1 MRQVSLSLS
10 GRVKSKRGFSIVE
23 LLIVLAVIAILA
35 AVCIPVFSNVISN
48 ADRTAK
54 VASAR
59 NLNLVI
65 LTESVAGNAPTDMS
79 EAVALAIGNG
89 CTLGEL
95 DASGNS
101 SLLWDSQR
109 QLFCVYDGI
118 SIEYPGSSGST
129 EAQMT
134 DEAHPE
140 LWGVYFDA
148 PTEQRFSI
156 YWASE
161 ADFADTLTVG
171 FDAGDN
177 KSAFCIYFSGTSP
190 CVIKTNGQSINAS
203 GEVSHYGAAGKVTL
217 NNAVYYEYGSVAEIT
232 ATDSTLTAC
241 ATSVFAETLS
251 EVRSNVVNV
260 TVEDGAKFAAEPE
273 HTHQYGLWLNNGDTH
288 IRYCTE
294 CGNKETGEH
303 GSESICPCGH
313 TTLPAGLY
321 LDDSLYSNDDSVY
334 ISWEKLINK
343 KYIASESQGE
353 GVVKISMPEGSFD
366 AYKDGQCTLVIED
379 GVTIIGS
386 FAKFEGLTK
395 VVIPYG
401 VTHLD
406 QNAFFKCNNLKNAC
420 LPMSVVNIGE
430 SAFNSTALT
439 EVAIGENVQYIWQN
453 AFAINNATIYCSAFE
468 SKPTAWKDNWCG
480 TANVIWKI
488 K

>member
-109 QLFCVYDGI
+109 QLFCVYDGV

-177 KSAFCIYFSGTSP
+177 KNAFCIHFSGTSP

-203 GEVSHYGAAGKVTL
+203 GEVSHYGAADKVTL

-260 TVEDGAKFAAEPE
+260 TVEDGATFAAEPE
-273 HTHQYGLWLNNGDTH
+273 HTHKYGLWLNNGDTH

-321 LDDSLYSNDDSVY
+321 LDDSSDDSVY
-334 ISWEKLINK
+334 ISWEKLIKNEDIYYQDTAKCQIHIGDELNNK
-343 KYIASESQGE
+343 YKDRDCVLVIKE
-353 GVVKISMPEGSFD
+353 GVTVIS
-366 AYKDGQCTLVIED
+366 
-379 GVTIIGS
+379 S
-386 FAKFEGLTK
+386 FAEFVGLTE

-401 VTHLD
+401 VTYLD
-406 QNAFFKCNNLKNAC
+406 QNAFFECNNLKKAC
-420 LPMSVVNIGE
+420 LPMSVVYIGE
-430 SAFNSTALT
+430 NAFNGTALT
-439 EVAIGENVQYIWQN
+439 EVAIGENVQYIWQK

-468 SKPTAWKDNWCG
+468 CKPTAWKDNWCG
-480 TANVIWKI
+480 TANVIWKT

>member
-1 MRQVSLSLS
+1 MGQVDVSLSA
-10 GRVKSKRGFSIVE
+10 GVKSKRGFSIVE

-65 LTESVAGNAPTDMS
+65 LTESVAGNTPSDMS
-79 EAVALAIGNG
+79 EAVALAISNG

-129 EAQMT
+129 EAHIA
-134 DEAHPE
+134 DEVHPE

-161 ADFADTLTVG
+161 SYFADTLTVG

-177 KSAFCIYFSGTSP
+177 KNAFCINFDGTLP

-203 GEVSHYGAAGKVTL
+203 GEVSHYGDADKVTL
-217 NNAVYYEYGSVAEIT
+217 NNAVYYEYGSVAKIT
-232 ATDSTLTAC
+232 AADSTVTAC
-241 ATSVFAETLS
+241 STSVFAETLS
-251 EVRSNVVNV
+251 EVRSNVGTVI
-260 TVEDGAKFAAEPE
+260 VEDGAKFAAEPE
-273 HTHQYGLWLNNGDTH
+273 HTHKYGSWLNNGKTH

-294 CGNKETGEH
+294 CGDTETGEH
-303 GSESICPCGH
+303 GSDAICPCGH

-321 LDDSLYSNDDSVY
+321 LDGSLDSSDDSTFV
-334 ISWEKLINK
+334 SWEYLIDNG
-343 KYIASESQGE
+343 YITYQDDTKCQILCGE
-353 GVVKISMPEGSFD
+353 GFVDK
-366 AYKDGQCTLVIED
+366 YKDRDCVLVVNES
-379 GVTIIGS
+379 VTMIS
-386 FAKFEGLTK
+386 YLNEFSSLTE

-401 VTHLD
+401 VTCID
-406 QNAFFKCNNLKNAC
+406 QNAFFNCKKLTRAC
-420 LPMSVVNIGE
+420 LPMSVESIGKN
-430 SAFNSTALT
+430 AFNGTALA
-439 EVAIGENVQYIWQN
+439 EVAIGENVQNIGQN

-468 SKPTAWKDNWCG
+468 SKPDAWNDKWCDTTAKVVWK
-480 TANVIWKI
+480 TK
-488 K
+488 

>member
-10 GRVKSKRGFSIVE
+10 GRVKSRRGFSIVE

-65 LTESVAGNAPTDMS
+65 LTELVAGNAPSDMS
-79 EAVALAIGNG
+79 EAVALAICNG

-95 DASGNS
+95 DASGNN

-109 QLFCVYDGI
+109 QLFCVYDGV

-129 EAQMT
+129 EARIA

-148 PTEQRFSI
+148 PKEQRFSI

-177 KSAFCIYFSGTSP
+177 KNAFCINFNGTSP
-190 CVIKTNGQSINAS
+190 CVLKTNGQSINAS
-203 GEVSHYGAAGKVTL
+203 GEVHHYGAADKVTL
-217 NNAVYYEYGSVAEIT
+217 DNAVYYEYGSVAEIT

-251 EVRSNVVNV
+251 EVRSNVGTV

-273 HTHQYGLWLNNGDTH
+273 HMHKYGLWLNNGDTH
-288 IRYCTE
+288 IGYCTE
-294 CGNKETGEH
+294 CGNKEAGEH
-303 GSESICPCGH
+303 DSESICLCGH

-321 LDDSLYSNDDSVY
+321 LDDSLDSSDDSVY
-334 ISWEKLINK
+334 ISWEKLINR
-343 KYIASESQGE
+343 KYIESETQNE
-353 GVVKISMPEGSFD
+353 GVIKISMTEGSFD
-366 AYKDGQCTLVIED
+366 AYKDGTCTLVIED
-379 GVTIIGS
+379 GVTIVGS
-386 FAKFEGLTK
+386 FERFTGLTE

-401 VTHLD
+401 VTHID
-406 QNAFFKCNNLKNAC
+406 ANAFFKCNNLNKAC
-420 LPMSVVNIGE
+420 LPMSVEDIGE
-430 SAFNSTALT
+430 NAFNGTALT
-439 EVAIGENVQYIWQN
+439 EVAIGENVKNIWQK
-453 AFAINNATIYCSAFE
+453 AFAISNATIYCSAFE
-468 SKPTAWKDNWCG
+468 SKPAAWKDNWCG
-480 TANVIWKI
+480 NANVIWKT